1 MICLATPKALANSQP
16 RVAATLGHTNG
27 KSTTLKALANARDLA
42 NASSVVNHCN
52 LLVPRVAST
61 LGHTNGKY
69 NAESVGERA

>member
-27 KSTTLKALANARDLA
+27 NCTTLKALANARDLA